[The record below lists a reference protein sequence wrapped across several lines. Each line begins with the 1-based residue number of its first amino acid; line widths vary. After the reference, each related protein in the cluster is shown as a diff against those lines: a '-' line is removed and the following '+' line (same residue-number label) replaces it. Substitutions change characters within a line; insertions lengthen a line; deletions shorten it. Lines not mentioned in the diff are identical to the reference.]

1 MCANKKKSA
10 GVSEGRPQQDG
21 DGAPE
26 EISAQHEGSAAP
38 GLPKSLWDLVVPA
51 PAPPAG
57 QHRLLASLLVN
68 TTRRLLPLPTAS
80 PILPA

>member
-1 MCANKKKSA
+1 M
-10 GVSEGRPQQDG
+10 SEGRPQQDG

-38 GLPKSLWDLVVPA
+38 GLPKSLWDLVVLA

-57 QHRLLASLLVN
+57 QHQLLTSLLIN